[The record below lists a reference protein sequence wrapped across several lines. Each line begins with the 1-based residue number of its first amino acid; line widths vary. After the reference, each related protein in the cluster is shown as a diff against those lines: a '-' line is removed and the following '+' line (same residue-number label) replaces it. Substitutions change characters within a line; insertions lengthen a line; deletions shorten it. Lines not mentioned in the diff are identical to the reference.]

1 VDPILRKWKCR
12 QCGLWNEVA
21 VDADHAVSCEVC
33 AYRVTLEA
41 PAEIAS
47 RDEEALRSHAVSR
60 LSDRYAEARELV
72 SPTEAHANLEW
83 IIGARR
89 NLAWDGVAFD
99 RDMAQLAL
107 LWLQDLARELDGEA
121 SPALAPVLDEA
132 GEWTADP
139 RRAAARRLRMA
150 TRDFAE
156 VIADDRAEGTGRR

>member
-1 VDPILRKWKCR
+1 MDPILRKWKCR
-12 QCGLWNEVA
+12 QCGLWNEA
-21 VDADHAVSCEVC
+21 PADAEHTVSCEVC
-33 AYRVTLEA
+33 ACRAVLEA
-41 PAEIAS
+41 PAETAS
-47 RDEEALRSHAVSR
+47 RDEEALRSHALSR

-121 SPALAPVLDEA
+121 PPTPAPVPDEA
-132 GEWTADP
+132 AEWTVDP

-156 VIADDRAEGTGRR
+156 VVADGRAGGTGRR

>member
-1 VDPILRKWKCR
+1 VSEGER
-12 QCGLWNEVA
+12 GLLGVGFTPARVIATISADAVASAVPEVA
-21 VDADHAVSCEVC
+21 PADE
-33 AYRVTLEA
+33 
-41 PAEIAS
+41 
-47 RDEEALRSHAVSR
+47 
-60 LSDRYAEARELV
+60 SDLCAEARELV